1 LDGKDGVA
9 CPLGRGAEGTCCM
22 KRHEERIGVLV
33 ADDDMPF
40 RRVVAA
46 TLADRDDIAV
56 VGEAG
61 DGNEAVTAAIELVPD
76 VVLLDVS
83 MPGGGGIEAAR
94 AIHKHVPTTKIV
106 MLTASDTDEDVY
118 GALKAGA
125 SGYVLKEGF
134 IGDLAGVI
142 RAMAQGVGVLL
153 SPSVAGKVLDDFRH
167 DRTRHPSPAL
177 SEREVEVLRL
187 VAQGCTNDEIAHKL
201 CLSSH
206 TVKRHVANIL
216 AKLHERTRT
225 DAVMRA
231 MQQGVLA

>member
-1 LDGKDGVA
+1 MN
-9 CPLGRGAEGTCCM
+9 PN
-22 KRHEERIGVLV
+22 EERIGVLV
-33 ADDDMPF
+33 ADDDMRF

-61 DGNEAVTAAIELVPD
+61 DGYAAVAAAIELAPD

-125 SGYVLKEGF
+125 SGYVLKEGY

-142 RAMAQGVGVLL
+142 RAMAQNAGVLL
-153 SPSVAGKVLDDFRH
+153 SPSVAAKVLDEFRLEH
-167 DRTRHPSPAL
+167 PPHPATSLSDREL
-177 SEREVEVLRL
+177 EVLRL
-187 VAQGCTNDEIAHKL
+187 VANGSTNDEIAQTL

-216 AKLHERTRT
+216 AKLHERTRA

-231 MQQGVLA
+231 MQQGFLAVDVS